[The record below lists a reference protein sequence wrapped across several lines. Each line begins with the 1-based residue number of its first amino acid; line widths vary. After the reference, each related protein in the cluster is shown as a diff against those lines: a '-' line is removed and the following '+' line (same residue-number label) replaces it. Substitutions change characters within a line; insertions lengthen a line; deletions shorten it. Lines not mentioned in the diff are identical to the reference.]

1 MFPIVRLFFD
11 GKIIVWPWAMVLSSR
26 NNLTMGNTFVDLQNN
41 WRNHIQTIVMSSK
54 QICYTGLDYI
64 LQINSEYGL
73 FFCLSEI
80 GNFNI

>member
-1 MFPIVRLFFD
+1 
-11 GKIIVWPWAMVLSSR
+11 
-26 NNLTMGNTFVDLQNN
+26 MGNTFVDLQNN